1 MTKGVL
7 WTFGILRLI
16 SRGLSL
22 VSAQGFQPRR
32 REQLSSFE
40 EIRAGMPC
48 SSYSGSLWVSPTRQ
62 SRGPGKPAWQKIGDK
77 VAQNAQRKL
86 PHKFH
91 LDPHPGFRSAA
102 GYSQIVVAS
111 GILALMSHEEE
122 LAVVLGHEIAH
133 RSEPVRPTFARR
145 NEEKTYPSGS
155 VRPAFHRQSL
165 GQGRRTRR
173 RPGRHETGGRSRILS
188 SCCRRAARDPKP
200 GPPPKDSPSLG
211 RTHPAAKD
219 EIKNHTWE
227 QSSPEKSLDATVDF
241 ILHRHPSFLHL
252 SI

>member
-16 SRGLSL
+16 SPGLSL

-62 SRGPGKPAWQKIGDK
+62 SRGPGKPVWQKIGDK

-155 VRPAFHRQSL
+155 VRPAFHL

-188 SCCRRAARDPKP
+188 SCCPRAARDSKP
-200 GPPPKDSPSLG
+200 GPPRKDSPSLEE
-211 RTHPAAKD
+211 RIRQAKD
-219 EIKNHTWE
+219 AIKKPTWE
-227 QSSPEKSLDATVDF
+227 QSNSGKTAGCYRRFRFASTSLVPTSKYL
-241 ILHRHPSFLHL
+241 I
-252 SI
+252 